1 MKLKLESILI
11 FFIGFFSCATVFS
24 FIFFSNGEI
33 PFSLNSN
40 VALSPSNWLN
50 KENIMVYN
58 DKIVIYVDNASL
70 SSYQPTGSMR
80 PLLDSGANGI
90 RIKPE
95 SVQEINN
102 GDIISFRKNGMLIVH
117 RVVDKGVDSEGI
129 YFITKGDNNNYSDG
143 KVRFEDIEY
152 ITIGILY

>member
-33 PFSLNSN
+33 PFSLNGN

-90 RIKPE
+90 RIKPK